1 MCKVGNPRLASNG
14 QGTYEIIMVDQTLS
28 GKTALITGASRG
40 IGAAAAHAFAQAGA
54 NVALA
59 ARSTDDINTIAK
71 EIGDQAIA
79 IPCDVADPDAVK
91 AAVDQTIDRFGAL
104 DILIGNAGMIEPISM
119 LAETDLAAFSNAVDV
134 NFKGVFYGM
143 NAVLPHMIARGSGTI
158 ITVSSGA
165 AHGPMEGWPT
175 YCATKAGAYMLTRAA
190 DLENRDK
197 GVRVLGLSPG
207 TVATKMQRD
216 IKASG
221 VNRVAELDWSD
232 HIPPEWPA
240 AALVWMCGDAADP
253 YLGTDVSLREDEIRR
268 MVGLI

>member
-1 MCKVGNPRLASNG
+1 M
-14 QGTYEIIMVDQTLS
+14 TEQTLS
-28 GKTALITGASRG
+28 GKTVLITGASRG
-40 IGAAAAHAFAQAGA
+40 IGAAAAHAFADAGA
-54 NVALA
+54 NVVLA
-59 ARSTDDINTIAK
+59 ARSTDDIR
-71 EIGDQAIA
+71 AIA
-79 IPCDVADPDAVK
+79 TGIGERALAVACDVSDPVAVK
-91 AAVDQTIDRFGAL
+91 AVVARTIKHFGAL
-104 DILIGNAGMIEPISM
+104 DVLIGNAGTIDPISM
-119 LAETDLAAFSNAVDV
+119 LADTDPDAFSKAVDV

-143 NAVLPHMIARGSGTI
+143 NAALPHMIARGSGTI

-165 AHGPMEGWPT
+165 AHGPMQGWPT

-207 TVATKMQRD
+207 TVATQMQRD

-221 VNRVAELDWSD
+221 INRVAELDWSD

-240 AALVWMCGDAADP
+240 KALVWMCSKMADP
-253 YLGTDVSLREDEIRR
+253 YLGTDVSLREEDIRR